1 MLVLRELQQQSS
13 VCSSSC
19 RVQSNHC
26 EQTLSIPQTV
36 VWITEQMSLC
46 VCPLLAAV
54 FVRRRHHYGCIWRD
68 LSLNETLFSFGK
80 STFVEQIELY
90 R

>member
-1 MLVLRELQQQSS
+1 MNKPVVVLRELQQQSS
-13 VCSSSC
+13 EFSSSC

-26 EQTLSIPQTV
+26 EQT
-36 VWITEQMSLC
+36 
-46 VCPLLAAV
+46 VCGLDHGADEPLFALLAAV
-54 FVRRRHHYGCIWRD
+54 FVRRRRHYGCIWRD

-80 STFVEQIELY
+80 STFVEQMEMY